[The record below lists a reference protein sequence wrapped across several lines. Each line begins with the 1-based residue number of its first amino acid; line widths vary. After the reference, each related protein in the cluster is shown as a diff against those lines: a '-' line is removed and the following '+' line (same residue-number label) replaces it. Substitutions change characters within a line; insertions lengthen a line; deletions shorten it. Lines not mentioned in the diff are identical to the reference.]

1 MNIDPK
7 KKTILVATQR
17 LMEFQNDA
25 SIGKYIDSEKCICPF
40 SNKLQKQRKLM
51 TLMCCL
57 GYAQLVRTNKHIQ
70 KF

>member
-25 SIGKYIDSEKCICPF
+25 SIGKYIDSEKVYLSLFEQIAKAKKINDFNVLLIHPA
-40 SNKLQKQRKLM
+40 SENKQD
-51 TLMCCL
+51 
-57 GYAQLVRTNKHIQ
+57 IQ

>member
-25 SIGKYIDSEKCICPF
+25 SIGKYIDMKKCICPF
-40 SNKLQKQRKLM
+40 EQIAKAKKINDFNVLLRY
-51 TLMCCL
+51 T
-57 GYAQLVRTNKHIQ
+57 
-70 KF
+70 